1 MPFHNSKIFFIS
13 LQQLPLQPL
22 SLPLQPLPLPL
33 QPLPLVRINQQQI
46 NATKSSKKANVTQT
60 LGRRT
65 VKKLADIASVHKLI
79 FIPLVKSKF
88 TVNNLGGQ
96 KAK

>member
-1 MPFHNSKIFFIS
+1 MRD
-13 LQQLPLQPL
+13 
-22 SLPLQPLPLPL
+22 
-33 QPLPLVRINQQQI
+33 LVRINGQQI
-46 NATKSSKKANVTQT
+46 NARRKSSKKANVTQT

-65 VKKLADIASVHKLI
+65 VKKLVDIASVHKLI

>member
-1 MPFHNSKIFFIS
+1 M
-13 LQQLPLQPL
+13 
-22 SLPLQPLPLPL
+22 
-33 QPLPLVRINQQQI
+33 RIIGRQI
-46 NATKSSKKANVTQT
+46 NARTKSRKKANVTQN
-60 LGRRT
+60 LARRT